1 MTVNYEDL
9 GKRIRRKRSENHISQ
24 AALAEMIQV
33 SVQHMSNVE
42 NAKTKASLETV
53 IEIANALDCSL
64 DELVCG
70 SLKKQSRQI
79 YQDEVALLLEVMP
92 DRRTEDHAGCPEKH
106 RLYLSYRCKKCT
118 ERKRLEQSCGE
129 VPYGCFSCAIFQ
141 CVI

>member
-24 AALAEMIQV
+24 AALAGMIQV

-42 NAKTKASLETV
+42 NAKTKVSLETV

-70 SLKKQSRQI
+70 SLKRQSRQI

-92 DRRTEDHAGCPEKH
+92 DSELKIMPDVLKNIDYIYRTGVKSAQKEND
-106 RLYLSYRCKKCT
+106 
-118 ERKRLEQSCGE
+118 
-129 VPYGCFSCAIFQ
+129 
-141 CVI
+141 

>member
-70 SLKKQSRQI
+70 SLKKQI

-92 DRRTEDHAGCPEKH
+92 DSELKIMPDVLKNIDYIYRTGVKSAQKENN
-106 RLYLSYRCKKCT
+106 
-118 ERKRLEQSCGE
+118 
-129 VPYGCFSCAIFQ
+129 
-141 CVI
+141 

>member
-24 AALAEMIQV
+24 ATLAEMIQV

-42 NAKTKASLETV
+42 NAKTKVSLETV

-70 SLKKQSRQI
+70 SLKKQSRHI

-92 DRRTEDHAGCPEKH
+92 DSELKIMPDVLKNIDYIYRTGVKSAQKEND
-106 RLYLSYRCKKCT
+106 
-118 ERKRLEQSCGE
+118 
-129 VPYGCFSCAIFQ
+129 
-141 CVI
+141 

>member
-1 MTVNYEDL
+1 MLNGGETVTVNYEDL

-53 IEIANALDCSL
+53 IEIANALDC
-64 DELVCG
+64 G

-92 DRRTEDHAGCPEKH
+92 DSELKIMPDVLKNIDYIYRTGVKSAQKEND
-106 RLYLSYRCKKCT
+106 
-118 ERKRLEQSCGE
+118 
-129 VPYGCFSCAIFQ
+129 
-141 CVI
+141 

>member
-1 MTVNYEDL
+1 MLNGGETVTVNYEDL

-33 SVQHMSNVE
+33 SVQHMSNV
-42 NAKTKASLETV
+42 ETV

-92 DRRTEDHAGCPEKH
+92 DSELKIMPDVLKNIDYIYRTGVKSAQKEND
-106 RLYLSYRCKKCT
+106 
-118 ERKRLEQSCGE
+118 
-129 VPYGCFSCAIFQ
+129 
-141 CVI
+141 

>member
-1 MTVNYEDL
+1 MLNGGETVTVNYEDL

-42 NAKTKASLETV
+42 NAKTKVSLETV

-79 YQDEVALLLEVMP
+79 YQDEVALLLEVMQDSELKIMP
-92 DRRTEDHAGCPEKH
+92 DVLKNIDYIYRTGVKSAQKEND
-106 RLYLSYRCKKCT
+106 
-118 ERKRLEQSCGE
+118 
-129 VPYGCFSCAIFQ
+129 
-141 CVI
+141 

>member
-1 MTVNYEDL
+1 MLNGGETVTVNYEDL

-70 SLKKQSRQI
+70 SLQSRQI

-92 DRRTEDHAGCPEKH
+92 DSELKIMPDVLKNIDYIYRTGVKSAQKEND
-106 RLYLSYRCKKCT
+106 
-118 ERKRLEQSCGE
+118 
-129 VPYGCFSCAIFQ
+129 
-141 CVI
+141 